1 MFLHQSELFM
11 FHYCNVVCFTILKD
25 IVFVMWFFFN
35 FQVFCYHNLLL
46 INKIHWFCLNCYLE
60 YCPPWLGLGFGTM
73 LELVL
78 GLGATRQLPLRKFVP
93 QGCMGG
99 VDNSCSGAIVLE
111 TFKLNPLC
119 DNKTAHLKKSFD
131 IFLSCEFHDSVKSTY
146 LVKHFDWHKMT
157 TKNYYPLSLTSVF
170 FELGITEGAK
180 SGNLVLASIEK

>member
-1 MFLHQSELFM
+1 MFKLLSGILPPLIRIGVWD
-11 FHYCNVVCFTILKD
+11 NVRVSFRVGGNQAIAPE
-25 IVFVMWFFFN
+25 
-35 FQVFCYHNLLL
+35 
-46 INKIHWFCLNCYLE
+46 KI
-60 YCPPWLGLGFGTM
+60 CPPGVYG
-73 LELVL
+73 
-78 GLGATRQLPLRKFVP
+78 
-93 QGCMGG
+93 GG